1 MTYKEWLTTE
11 AGMRWEKAIKS
22 FVPDYSDLKAVV
34 HITQDVFHA
43 SKNAVEAEMR
53 TDDKV
58 AAETARC
65 IQIIQS
71 YIGRTDWPT
80 WEYCG
85 DDGGQNWQVDHE
97 ASLGR
102 IISEIRGAN

>member
-1 MTYKEWLTTE
+1 MTAALTNDGDAT
-11 AGMRWEKAIKS
+11 KVI
-22 FVPDYSDLKAVV
+22 
-34 HITQDVFHA
+34 
-43 SKNAVEAEMR
+43 
-53 TDDKV
+53 DDKV

-102 IISEIRGAN
+102 IISEIRGAE

>member
-11 AGMRWEKAIKS
+11 AGMRWETAIKS

-53 TDDKV
+53 IDDKV
-58 AAETARC
+58 AAERARC
-65 IQIIQS
+65 ADVV
-71 YIGRTDWPT
+71 REMLKWPYELDET
-80 WEYCG
+80 TIPTIAKW
-85 DDGGQNWQVDHE
+85 
-97 ASLGR
+97 LIR
-102 IISEIRGAN
+102 EIEK

>member
-58 AAETARC
+58 AAERERC
-65 IQIIQS
+65 GAIVQEVTRS
-71 YIGRTDWPT
+71 YMDG
-80 WEYCG
+80 CG
-85 DDGGQNWQVDHE
+85 TLYGDSSHRDVYGEIVK
-97 ASLGR
+97 R
-102 IISEIRGAN
+102 IKRGAN